1 MGKRSGRHRAGRR
14 RWALQLRQCP
24 DAREQH
30 HQKMNKRSSQPLGC
44 KDRFADARL
53 AASFRVPW
61 KPWFPRTRAAFC
73 LFLCFRANQ
82 VISRPDRFDHD
93 RTAIPTPGVVM
104 DARRGSSAQ
113 LPEGVGR
120 SRPLVSRT
128 SGAGGA
134 SSPAMAGVISAGT
147 EAIVGAGLADR

>member
-1 MGKRSGRHRAGRR
+1 MVQFRQAPVAPILKRRNGPRN
-14 RWALQLRQCP
+14 RWGARTVLLMPGWPLRSRLRWEP
-24 DAREQH
+24 
-30 HQKMNKRSSQPLGC
+30 
-44 KDRFADARL
+44 RF
-53 AASFRVPW
+53 P
-61 KPWFPRTRAAFC
+61 PTRAAFC

-93 RTAIPTPGVVM
+93 RTAIPTRGVVM

-147 EAIVGAGLADR
+147 EAIVGAGLAVR